1 MPPQSMNRA
10 SLEQLHR
17 DVAAL
22 AEEMSKPAPTAARAF
37 LLPFCIGVAFALTT
51 FVVVALVARLV

>member
-1 MPPQSMNRA
+1 MNRA

-17 DVAAL
+17 EVAAL
-22 AEEMSKPAPTAARAF
+22 AEEMSRPAPTAARAF

-51 FVVVALVARLV
+51 FVVVALLARMV